1 MQIGL
6 YAPTHGI
13 GYRDAQRSYTNST
26 PTDRLDPLLIA
37 RSAEAA
43 GFHSLWFP
51 DHVCMPASTH
61 SAHVANSSGARTYS
75 ARHVMWDAA
84 VTMGAVA
91 AVTRR
96 ILIATSVLIAP
107 YRNPLSDARQFATL
121 DVISGGRMILGVG
134 AGWMREEFEALG
146 IPFAERGSRTEEA
159 IQIYRAA
166 WNETGDS
173 GDSGDPAQTSK
184 AVEFHGAHFSFSDL
198 SMDPKPLGRPLI
210 VYGGMSPRGA
220 RRAAQLCDGLYPL
233 FLDPT
238 ISPDAL
244 TPLQEIVKE
253 ELARLGRDT
262 REFAMLAAIGL
273 RVDAP
278 GERTEPPRICAGSPD
293 QVLEGLARYAAAGY
307 STVVAKLDCPTGEQA
322 ELLEQIARVGS
333 EIIPAATEITAQGH
347 WRQEFAR

>member
-26 PTDRLDPLLIA
+26 PIDRLNPLLIA
-37 RSAEAA
+37 RSAESA

-61 SAHVANSSGARTYS
+61 SAHVANSSGARTYA

-91 AVTRR
+91 AVTER
-96 ILIATSVLIAP
+96 IGLATSVLIAP

-134 AGWMREEFEALG
+134 AGWMREEFDALG
-146 IPFAERGSRTEEA
+146 IPFTQRGSRTEEA
-159 IQIYRAA
+159 LQVYRAA
-166 WNETGDS
+166 WNETNDT
-173 GDSGDPAQTSK
+173 DQM
-184 AVEFHGAHFSFSDL
+184 VEFHGQHFTFSDL

-220 RRAAQLCDGLYPL
+220 RRAALFCDGLYPL

-238 ISPDAL
+238 IDPDAL
-244 TPLQEIVKE
+244 APLHQIVRE
-253 ELARLGRDT
+253 ELDQLGRDS

-273 RVDAP
+273 RVDTP
-278 GERTEPPRICAGSPD
+278 NERTEPQRICAGSPD
-293 QVLEGLARYAAAGY
+293 QVLEGLARFAAAGY
-307 STVVAKLDCPTGEQA
+307 STVVAKLDCPSGEQA

-333 EIIPAATEITAQGH
+333 EIIPAAADITAQGN
-347 WRQEFAR
+347 WRQELQR

>member
-13 GYRDAQRSYTNST
+13 GYRDADRSYTNST
-26 PTDRLDPLLIA
+26 PEHRLDPLLIA

-51 DHVCMPASTH
+51 DHVCMPSSTH
-61 SAHVANSSGARTYS
+61 SAHVANSSGARTYA

-91 AVTRR
+91 AVTER
-96 ILIATSVLIAP
+96 IGLATSVLIAP

-121 DVISGGRMILGVG
+121 DVISGGRVILGVG
-134 AGWMREEFEALG
+134 AGWMREEFDALG
-146 IPFAERGSRTEEA
+146 VPFAERGSRTEEA
-159 IQIYRAA
+159 LQIYRAA
-166 WNETGDS
+166 WSDAGDDA
-173 GDSGDPAQTSK
+173 GLVAH
-184 AVEFHGAHFSFSDL
+184 HGQHFNFSDI
-198 SMDPKPLGRPLI
+198 SMDPKPVGRPLI

-238 ISPDAL
+238 IDPNAL
-244 TPLQEIVKE
+244 APLQRIVRE

-278 GERTEPPRICAGSPD
+278 GERTMPPRICAGSPD
-293 QVLEGLARYAAAGY
+293 QVLEGLVRFAAAGY
-307 STVVAKLDCPTGEQA
+307 SMVVAKLDCPSGEQT

-333 EIIPAATEITAQGH
+333 EIIPAAADITAQGN
-347 WRQEFAR
+347 WRQELAR

>member
-13 GYRDAQRSYTNST
+13 GHRDDARSYTRST
-26 PTDRLDPLLIA
+26 PVDRLDPLLVA
-37 RSAEAA
+37 RAAEAA

-51 DHVCMPASTH
+51 DHVCMPSTTA
-61 SAHVANSSGARTYS
+61 SAHVANSSGSRTYA

-91 AVTRR
+91 AVTER
-96 ILIATSVLIAP
+96 IQLATSVLIAP
-107 YRNPLSDARQFATL
+107 YRSPLSDARQFATL

-134 AGWMREEFEALG
+134 AGWMREEFEAIG
-146 IPFAERGSRTEEA
+146 IPFSERGARTEES

-166 WNETGDS
+166 WEESPDGMVSYQGT
-173 GDSGDPAQTSK
+173 
-184 AVEFHGAHFSFSDL
+184 HFNFTEV
-198 SMDPKPLGRPLI
+198 SMDPKPLGRPVM

-238 ISPDAL
+238 IDPDAL
-244 TPLQEIVKE
+244 APLHRIVAE
-253 ELARLGRDT
+253 ELDRAGRT
-262 REFAMLAAIGL
+262 PEEFAMLAAIGL

-278 GERTEPPRICAGSPD
+278 GERTDPPRICAGSPD
-293 QVLEGLARYAAAGY
+293 RVLEGLSKFAAAGY
-307 STVVAKLDCPTGEQA
+307 STVVVKLDCPSGDQSEI
-322 ELLEQIARVGS
+322 LEQIHRVGQ
-333 EIIPAATEITAQGH
+333 EIIPAAADITAAGG
-347 WRQEFAR
+347 WRKELTR